1 MTTANVRATL
11 RSISAWTHRSIRSSA
26 ARTLALG
33 AVAASLFTLGMPAPA
48 SARALD
54 VDVWT
59 DKGDDGVYQPGDA
72 MRIKVRTTEDA
83 YLLVYEI
90 DSEGQVNLLFPWK
103 RGQGRIEGA
112 RTLRLPSD
120 DSDLELAV
128 EQKTGQGFIV
138 AVASDRPFREMP
150 WFLRPYDPQAAA
162 IGYDDDE
169 REGIEAR
176 TGKDEPGFDDDG
188 RVVGDPYVAM
198 ERIRRRVLDMKTA
211 EQDFGSDYV
220 TYYVH
225 EQVRY
230 PRYLCNDCHR
240 PNQWAWWNGFDP
252 YYARCS
258 VIDFRVNWGWSWGPT
273 CWNGYTPYYYYVV
286 RSDCPPRYTSWYN
299 DRTRFSSWDGWDRWG
314 TLWGGQLRRYKPT
327 PAPVGYVPPPQ
338 PGQVWREGRTPPG
351 FLPPDVRRQ
360 SGTPG
365 STPAG
370 WLSRDRGDGKPVWR
384 DGPRQRPDAP
394 PPGNGRGNDAPP
406 SGTRGDEPRWREWKR
421 GDNPPPGGG
430 GGSSEE
436 SRPRWRGGS
445 KPSDPPAGGG
455 SGGSSESDRPR
466 WRRGDDSPPPAPKR
480 QDPPPPPRQD
490 PPRQDPPRQDPPR
503 QDPPRVDPPR
513 QDTPPVWRQPPPSPQ
528 NSPKFEP
535 GRGKGGK
542 G

>member
-1 MTTANVRATL
+1 MTPAIKQAINSLVPRF
-11 RSISAWTHRSIRSSA
+11 RRSSA
-26 ARTLALG
+26 ALALG
-33 AVAASLFTLGMPAPA
+33 LVAASVLLSISATPAA
-48 SARALD
+48 ARRLD

-72 MRIKVRTTEDA
+72 MRIKVRTTDDA

-90 DSEGQVNLLFPWK
+90 DSEGQVNLLFPLK

-112 RTLRLPSD
+112 HTLRLPGD

-138 AVASDRPFREMP
+138 AVASDRPFRDMP

-162 IGYDDDE
+162 IGYEGDDD
-169 REGIEAR
+169 RDQVEAH
-176 TGKDEPGFDDDG
+176 TSKDEPGFDNDG

-198 ERIRRRVLDMKTA
+198 ERIRRRVLDMKTV

-240 PNQWAWWNGFDP
+240 PNQWAWWDGFDP

-258 VIDFRVNWGWSWGPT
+258 VMDFRVNWGWSWGPT

-286 RSDCPPRYTSWYN
+286 RSDCPPRYSTWYN

-314 TLWGGQLRRYKPT
+314 TLWGGQLRRYKPA
-327 PAPVGYVPPPQ
+327 PAPVGYVPPPA

-351 FLPPDVRRQ
+351 YLPPDVRRQ

-365 STPAG
+365 GAPAG

-384 DGPRQRPDAP
+384 DGPRQRPDGPAP
-394 PPGNGRGNDAPP
+394 GGRGGDTPP
-406 SGTRGDEPRWREWKR
+406 SGTRGDQPRWREWKR
-421 GDNPPPGGG
+421 GDNPPPGSGN
-430 GGSSEE
+430 GGSSSGE
-436 SRPRWRGGS
+436 SRPRWRGGDR
-445 KPSDPPAGGG
+445 PSDPPAGGN
-455 SGGSSESDRPR
+455 GGSSEDSRPR
-466 WRRGDDSPPPAPKR
+466 WRGGNRPSDETPRPAPQR
-480 QDPPPPPRQD
+480 QDPPPAPRQD
-490 PPRQDPPRQDPPR
+490 PPRQDPPRQDPPP
-503 QDPPRVDPPR
+503 QPPR
-513 QDTPPVWRQPPPSPQ
+513 QDNPPVWRQPPSSPPPA
-528 NSPKFEP
+528 PKFEP